1 MNKTELKQNVTKIN
15 KLIRSGNYEGGIE
28 LALTL
33 NNRDINKGIAK
44 TLSVKIK
51 KILKIRDYKIID
63 SAIEIIR
70 KLDEPSIV
78 EYLLKDVSL
87 IEHLTYHL
95 DIKFWALK
103 NYKVDWIRKN
113 SNVDELID
121 QSKDTY
127 VVYSDR
133 RRLMDGAESKKDAS
147 ENFNRRKKN
156 DTGVIMMKTEKFNQ
170 EHPIGKEKPV
180 DPKYATDYLKLN
192 GVLSKGNLFEGS
204 APAQVYLDYALF
216 SLIGLFPTSEKSKM
230 LIDNCICI
238 DLSYEVSTA
247 RDLPMWEL
255 PKTISVFK
263 NIRVLDL
270 GYGLTTNSSS
280 LTNIDAIGELENLE
294 VLIISG
300 NRQLQ
305 FKSDTKIFSKLNNL
319 KLLKCDK
326 MDIDNIDFL
335 LNCKSLEKLDLK
347 FCSGIKNEDHAKLE
361 KALPNTT
368 IGTRWYMGGNWYG
381 YKA

>member
-1 MNKTELKQNVTKIN
+1 MEMNKTELKQNITKIN

-51 KILKIRDYKIID
+51 KKLKIRDYKIID
-63 SAIEIIR
+63 SAIKLIR

-87 IEHLTYHL
+87 TEQISYQTDLK
-95 DIKFWALK
+95 DWVLK

-113 SNVDELID
+113 SNVDELIE
-121 QSKDTY
+121 QSKDT
-127 VVYSDR
+127 
-133 RRLMDGAESKKDAS
+133 
-147 ENFNRRKKN
+147 
-156 DTGVIMMKTEKFNQ
+156 
-170 EHPIGKEKPV
+170 
-180 DPKYATDYLKLN
+180 TDYLKLN

-216 SLIGLFPTSEKSKM
+216 SLIGLFQNSEKSKM
-230 LIDNCICI
+230 LIDNCIFI

-255 PKTISVFK
+255 PKTISVLK
-263 NIRVLDL
+263 NIKVLDL
-270 GYGLTTNSSS
+270 AYGLTSNSSS
-280 LTNIDAIGELENLE
+280 LTNIDAIEELKNLE
-294 VLIISG
+294 ALLISG
-300 NRQLQ
+300 NKQLQ

-319 KLLKCDK
+319 KLLNLAK
-326 MDIDNIDFL
+326 MSIDNIDFL
-335 LNCKSLEKLDLK
+335 LNCKSLEKLDLR
-347 FCSGIKNEDHAKLE
+347 FCFGIKNEDHAKLE

-368 IGTRWYMGGNWYG
+368 IRNRWNIGGNWEG

>member
-1 MNKTELKQNVTKIN
+1 MLKTELKQNVTKIN

-63 SAIEIIR
+63 SAIDIIR

-133 RRLMDGAESKKDAS
+133 RRLMDGAESKKDAL

-156 DTGVIMMKTEKFNQ
+156 F
-170 EHPIGKEKPV
+170 
-180 DPKYATDYLKLN
+180 
-192 GVLSKGNLFEGS
+192 
-204 APAQVYLDYALF
+204 
-216 SLIGLFPTSEKSKM
+216 
-230 LIDNCICI
+230 
-238 DLSYEVSTA
+238 
-247 RDLPMWEL
+247 
-255 PKTISVFK
+255 
-263 NIRVLDL
+263 
-270 GYGLTTNSSS
+270 
-280 LTNIDAIGELENLE
+280 
-294 VLIISG
+294 
-300 NRQLQ
+300 
-305 FKSDTKIFSKLNNL
+305 
-319 KLLKCDK
+319 
-326 MDIDNIDFL
+326 
-335 LNCKSLEKLDLK
+335 
-347 FCSGIKNEDHAKLE
+347 
-361 KALPNTT
+361 
-368 IGTRWYMGGNWYG
+368 
-381 YKA
+381 

>member
-95 DIKFWALK
+95 DIKFWALE

-121 QSKDTY
+121 QIEKSKD
-127 VVYSDR
+127 
-133 RRLMDGAESKKDAS
+133 
-147 ENFNRRKKN
+147 
-156 DTGVIMMKTEKFNQ
+156 
-170 EHPIGKEKPV
+170 
-180 DPKYATDYLKLN
+180 KYATDRLKFT
-192 GVLSKGNLFEGS
+192 GALSKGKLFGGS

-216 SLIGLFPTSEKSKM
+216 SLIGLFPTSEKAKM
-230 LIDNCICI
+230 LIDNCTFM

-247 RDLPMWEL
+247 RDLPMWKL
-255 PKTISVFK
+255 PKTISVLK

-280 LTNIDAIGELENLE
+280 LTNIDAIGELKNLE

-300 NRQLQ
+300 NKQLK
-305 FKSDTKIFSKLNNL
+305 FNPDSKIFSKLNNL
-319 KLLKCDK
+319 KLLNCDK
-326 MDIDNIDFL
+326 MGIDNIDFL
-335 LNCKSLEKLDLK
+335 LNCKSLEKLDLT

-368 IGTRWYMGGNWYG
+368 IRNRWNIGGEWVG